1 MRAARNSLTRGFT
14 LVEVL
19 IVVVIVVIV
28 AAIAIPQFTQAS
40 DLARASALVANLRQ
54 VRSQVQLYTL
64 QHGSTLPSRQL
75 INQLT
80 RHSNAAGQT
89 RVRPSPAYPFGP
101 YLLAFPE
108 NPITG
113 ISTVRFRTRA
123 NQTFSPPATDAGWWY
138 NLATGEFR
146 ADLTQ
151 VWQDETGTPLN
162 QK

>member
-19 IVVVIVVIV
+19 IVVVILVIL

-40 DLARASALVANLRQ
+40 DLARASALVVNVRH
-54 VRSQVQLYTL
+54 VRSQIQLYTL

-75 INQLT
+75 VNQLT
-80 RHSNAAGQT
+80 LHSNAGGQT
-89 RVRPSPAYPFGP
+89 CAEPSPDYPLGP
-101 YLLAFPE
+101 YLLTFPE

-113 ISTVRFRTRA
+113 IGTIKFRTRA
-123 NQTFSPPATDAGWWY
+123 DQTFSPPKTDAGWWY